1 MSYLYYKKI
10 AAGFIF
16 FFLIYFTA
24 FQTNAQIISK
34 IIALVNGIPITQT
47 DFQNRAKFIQSNNP
61 NLNNNQVSN
70 QTIDELINEA
80 IKISAAKDIGIT
92 YSEETVRTN
101 LDRQLRS
108 QGTSLEDYSKLLQS
122 NLINLETVIDQ
133 RIAAEVWQQY
143 IIQKYRRLAN
153 INQDDIKA
161 HKKDLI
167 SNESFHLQQLKISA
181 LSITKSFELAE
192 NIINNFESCAKN
204 LSIYKDNL
212 NITLEDMFDA
222 KLSDVLEPFA
232 TFLEVKYDK
241 FILPIQ
247 NIDDDIIVMINCT
260 PKELPS
266 EFQIEN
272 ELIAKQLEFFG
283 EKELRNLRQDS
294 IIDFKN

>member
-1 MSYLYYKKI
+1 I

-47 DFQNRAKFIQSNNP
+47 DFQNRAKFIQSNNS

-122 NLINLETVIDQ
+122 NLINPETVIDQ

-181 LSITKSFELAE
+181 LPITKSFELAE